1 MKAYELLFFVNPTI
15 EQDAREATLA
25 RVETAITSQGGVLD
39 KVEDWGRHRLAFE
52 IDKLTDGDYT
62 LIDFHAQPTSIAEID
77 RVLRIADA
85 VKRHMIVN
93 RPDRD

>member
-15 EQDAREATLA
+15 EEETREATLA
-25 RVETAITSQGGVLD
+25 RIETAITSQGGVLD
-39 KVEDWGRHRLAFE
+39 NVEAWGRHRLAFE
-52 IDKLTDGDYT
+52 VDKLTDGDYT
-62 LIDFHAQPTSIAEID
+62 LIDFHAQPASIAEVD